1 MRAVA
6 VKLLMSLFF
15 AALPATAF
23 AADKKPVVIEGEA
36 RVIDAGT
43 IQIDNKVIRLFGIV
57 APGPRQKCLR
67 GSLPWLCGAAARTYL
82 KELADRKQAR
92 CQAIQSYNA
101 RCIVANKDL
110 ANEMV
115 RAGWAVADESGEAY
129 RPAEDKARAEK
140 RGLWEYAPE

>member
-1 MRAVA
+1 MRANALIAMASLLSVA
-6 VKLLMSLFF
+6 SI
-15 AALPATAF
+15 ATPE
-23 AADKKPVVIEGEA
+23 AADKKPLVIEGTA

-43 IQIDNKVIRLFGIV
+43 LQIDKNVIRLFGIV

-82 KELADRKQAR
+82 MELADGKQAR
-92 CQAIQSYNA
+92 CEAVESFNA

-110 ANEMV
+110 SNEMV
-115 RAGWAVADESGEAY
+115 RAGWAVADEAGAAY
-129 RPAEDKARAEK
+129 RPAEEKARAAK